1 MSSIPEQFNPSL
13 EKPQVI
19 LDAERR
25 AEELAD
31 PLVEQGMAA
40 IERLASEI
48 EAAQLA
54 SRFRRNATAEE
65 IRERVLRP
73 GELLSHLA
81 QTKIDQEGEA
91 GYKKAQLLGDLVQT
105 QQALL
110 GLAGRLKRIVVDF
123 EMSKLDEQEQK

>member
-1 MSSIPEQFNPSL
+1 
-13 EKPQVI
+13 
-19 LDAERR
+19 
-25 AEELAD
+25 
-31 PLVEQGMAA
+31 MAA